1 MVPTYAIVQY
11 LIWYSLAQANIQLSD
26 FVTAEVISAL
36 HSMTA
41 QSMYHVLLSH
51 VYAIDQHYTIVL

>member
-11 LIWYSLAQANIQLSD
+11 PYSLAQANIQLSD

-51 VYAIDQHYTIVL
+51 VNAIDQHYTIVL